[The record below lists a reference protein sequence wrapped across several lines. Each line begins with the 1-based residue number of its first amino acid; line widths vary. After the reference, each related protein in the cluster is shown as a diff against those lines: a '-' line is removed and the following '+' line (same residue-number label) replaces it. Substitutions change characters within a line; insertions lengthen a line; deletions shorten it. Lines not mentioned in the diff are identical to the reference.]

1 MEESQNRKGLQRSEN
16 SKKSGTDRQTDAD
29 EFRTFFDDLWA
40 RLCAAFPR
48 TEVTIA
54 TTALYY
60 ERLQR
65 FKPEQLRR
73 AADILIDN
81 CEYFPTVAEVI
92 STIQRLPTPKPPI
105 LLEERPD
112 PEVVKKARQ
121 LLTDL
126 IEEKSIPRTADDEG
140 ARRKLIREQAALLR
154 RQEATINGKEK
165 AS

>member
-1 MEESQNRKGLQRSEN
+1 MDERNRKDLQPLEN
-16 SKKSGTDRQTDAD
+16 SKKSGTDT
-29 EFRTFFDDLWA
+29 EFFDDLWA

-60 ERLQR
+60 ERLRR

-92 STIQRLPTPKPPI
+92 STIQRLPKPKAPI

-112 PEVVKKARQ
+112 PEVVRKARQ

-126 IEEKSIPRTADDEG
+126 IKEKSVPKTAVDEE
-140 ARRKLIREQAALLR
+140 ARKKLLREQAALLLKQDGALDGK
-154 RQEATINGKEK
+154 QEKT
-165 AS
+165 SS

>member
-1 MEESQNRKGLQRSEN
+1 M
-16 SKKSGTDRQTDAD
+16 
-29 EFRTFFDDLWA
+29 
-40 RLCAAFPR
+40 
-48 TEVTIA
+48 
-54 TTALYY
+54 
-60 ERLQR
+60 
-65 FKPEQLRR
+65 
-73 AADILIDN
+73 
-81 CEYFPTVAEVI
+81 I
-92 STIQRLPTPKPPI
+92 STIQRLPKPKPPI